1 MLRIIPYNTYFT
13 YNTYNIYNYI
23 LTSAEGLFFSL

>member
-1 MLRIIPYNTYFT
+1 MDNSYNTYFT